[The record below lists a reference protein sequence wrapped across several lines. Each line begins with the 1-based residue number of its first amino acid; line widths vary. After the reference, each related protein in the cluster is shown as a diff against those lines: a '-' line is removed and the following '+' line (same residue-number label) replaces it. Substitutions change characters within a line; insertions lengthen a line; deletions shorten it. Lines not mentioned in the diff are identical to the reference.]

1 MHPNEQRL
9 TDFYQAFAR
18 RDAAPMRAAYAPD
31 ATFSDSAFVGLTG
44 DEIGD
49 MWTMLAERAK
59 DFRLEFRDVKADDT
73 RGSAHWEAWY
83 LFQGN
88 RQVHNVIDATFTFD
102 AQGRITTH
110 LDHFEF
116 WRWSRQALGLP
127 GVLLGWTGFLQRAVQ
142 KNARKGL
149 EDFRSKQKKA

>member
-31 ATFSDSAFVGLTG
+31 ATFSDSAFVGLVG
-44 DEIGD
+44 EEIGD

-73 RGSAHWEAWY
+73 KGSAHWEAWY

-110 LDHFEF
+110 VDHFEF

-127 GVLLGWTGFLQRAVQ
+127 GVLLGWSGFLQRAVQ

-149 EDFRSKQKKA
+149 EEFRSKKKA